1 MITVTLLGTGGPLP
15 DPHRAGPA
23 TLVAG
28 GSEQYLVDAGRG
40 VLMRLA
46 AAGCGPAQLSA
57 VLLTHLHSDHITDL
71 NDVITTRWIMTFEG
85 SSTSATT
92 CIASRSDDGTPPG

>member
-1 MITVTLLGTGGPLP
+1 MITVTLLGTGGPIP

-46 AAGCGPAQLSA
+46 AAGSGP
-57 VLLTHLHSDHITDL
+57 TEH
-71 NDVITTRWIMTFEG
+71 FEG
-85 SSTSATT
+85 V
-92 CIASRSDDGTPPG
+92 IEVGGDLHRVEI